1 MDSYTSMV
9 KKLTDTKL
17 YSVRTGG
24 RTYAELKAFSA
35 GLDLLFNE
43 LGEML
48 KEYFIDTAQSYGLT
62 ERERFTGAV
71 RDDLSIEKRRELLKI
86 REQTNEEF
94 CTPEGFN
101 KILEGY
107 GLGNFKI
114 IENPSQNA
122 LSVKISDSLSELNK
136 VWVNKMIEKDFPAH
150 LEITV
155 EFAS

>member
-24 RTYAELKAFSA
+24 RTYAELKAFST

-71 RDDLSIEKRRELLKI
+71 RDDLSIEKRRELLKTTLTEPNDAI
-86 REQTNEEF
+86 R
-94 CTPEGFN
+94 
-101 KILEGY
+101 
-107 GLGNFKI
+107 
-114 IENPSQNA
+114 
-122 LSVKISDSLSELNK
+122 
-136 VWVNKMIEKDFPAH
+136 
-150 LEITV
+150 
-155 EFAS
+155 

>member
-24 RTYAELKAFSA
+24 RTYAELIAFAA

-43 LGEML
+43 LDEML

-107 GLGNFKI
+107 GLGGFEL
-114 IENPSQNA
+114 IENPQKNA
-122 LSVKISDSLSELNK
+122 LTVKIYDALDVQNK
-136 VWVNKMIEKDFPAH
+136 AWVNKMIENDFPAH
-150 LEITV
+150 LAVTV
-155 EFAS
+155 DFAS

>member
-24 RTYAELKAFSA
+24 RTYAELKAFAA

-43 LGEML
+43 LDEML

-86 REQTNEEF
+86 REQTRSF
-94 CTPEGFN
+94 VLPRVLIRFWRDTDSVILKSP
-101 KILEGY
+101 KIRPKTL
-107 GLGNFKI
+107 
-114 IENPSQNA
+114 
-122 LSVKISDSLSELNK
+122 
-136 VWVNKMIEKDFPAH
+136 
-150 LEITV
+150 
-155 EFAS
+155 

>member
-1 MDSYTSMV
+1 
-9 KKLTDTKL
+9 
-17 YSVRTGG
+17 
-24 RTYAELKAFSA
+24 
-35 GLDLLFNE
+35 
-43 LGEML
+43 ML

-114 IENPSQNA
+114 TENPSQNA
-122 LSVKISDSLSELNK
+122 LNIKISDSLSELNK

>member
-1 MDSYTSMV
+1 MNSLDSMT
-9 KKLTDTKL
+9 KKLENTKI
-17 YSVRTGG
+17 YAVNPGG
-24 RTYAELKAFSA
+24 RNYAEIKAFSV
-35 GLDLLFNE
+35 GLDMIFNE
-43 LGEML
+43 LDEML
-48 KEYFIDTAQSYGLT
+48 REYYIDTAQSYGLT

-114 IENPSQNA
+114 TENPSQNA
-122 LSVKISDSLSELNK
+122 LSIKISDSLSELNK

>member
-24 RTYAELKAFSA
+24 ITYAELKAFAA

-43 LGEML
+43 LDEML

-107 GLGNFKI
+107 GLGGFEL
-114 IENPSQNA
+114 IENPRENA
-122 LSVKISDSLSELNK
+122 LTVKIYDALDEQNK
-136 VWVNKMIEKDFPAH
+136 AWVNKMIENDFPAH
-150 LEITV
+150 LAVTV

>member
-24 RTYAELKAFSA
+24 RTYAELKAFAA

-62 ERERFTGAV
+62 ERERFTGTV
-71 RDDLSIEKRRELLKI
+71 RDDLSIEKRRELLKT
-86 REQTNEEF
+86 REQTNEKF
-94 CTPEGFN
+94 CTPEAFN
-101 KILEGY
+101 KILQGY
-107 GLGNFKI
+107 GLGGFEL
-114 IENPSQNA
+114 IENPQKNA
-122 LSVKISDSLSELNK
+122 LTVKIYDALDEQNK
-136 VWVNKMIEKDFPAH
+136 AWVNKMIENDFPAH
-150 LEITV
+150 LAVTV
-155 EFAS
+155 DFAS